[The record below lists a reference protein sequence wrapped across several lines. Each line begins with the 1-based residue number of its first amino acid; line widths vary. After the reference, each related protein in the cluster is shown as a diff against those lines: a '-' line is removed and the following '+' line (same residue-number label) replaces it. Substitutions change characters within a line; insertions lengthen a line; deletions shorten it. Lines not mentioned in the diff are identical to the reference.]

1 MLVWGTLQHQ
11 PVALCE
17 IQAEDISSLMFL
29 VMNLQEAEETTVDKV
44 QTEVAMVAHKQVQLL
59 DPE

>member
-1 MLVWGTLQHQ
+1 
-11 PVALCE
+11 
-17 IQAEDISSLMFL
+17 MFL